1 MSLRTVVDVALH
13 FESFRNVDLFHQ
25 GLYHLKTRLYREEDG
40 EQRLTA
46 VPFAYSTCPLVAEKS
61 KLPRMDH
68 HNLIPAHIMDDTGT
82 FSTRSFLIRYCEE
95 EVELNDIGQFRIEVP
110 IDSFVDAS
118 KSQVDLTTPLLLEI
132 DLMFADLTQ
141 HGGADRFGEQPDVDS
156 TEFKS
161 VSTHILRLHSFG
173 NGVHEFCPIVFDEF
187 HFCVI
192 NMVVHTTLLDFR
204 FRFNSAPAQARL
216 KHSCTATNGVERN
229 EPKAKTRQ
237 NSTLSFSEHIYGTK
251 QKRSREEIL
260 ILTEQFYRKYL
271 GALAGAFIQLAV
283 FFKQLCRT
291 CLVPA
296 QYEAFSDDIDL
307 PAPLPFDQVPIR
319 PQLLSGDSLND
330 YSIPGMLIEGEGS
343 GQSLRAYLEAKLP
356 AKGRPEHL
364 EQEMTMLITCDLLAA
379 SSSIAKV
386 WQKLLHIESYCCREA
401 STMLRTTWETSIR
414 QALSHYIIKKPL
426 REDKAASE
434 EPHMGDGVVQD
445 KLAEELRAAQRSN
458 SSRCSLAVE
467 DQQVVSDI
475 DDHPVVLDQRYQPLS
490 SNGFGKHTQQ
500 VESENVLPSEPKCY
514 RGVHLFV
521 LVHGWQ
527 GNSFDMRL
535 MKNNLALLFPDA
547 IFMCSTAN
555 EDLTDGDM
563 NDSGI
568 RLAQEVTNYIQDW
581 CPGSALG
588 RLSFITFS
596 QGGLVV
602 RAALPLLHEYSSKM
616 FTFLTFS
623 CQHLGYKQETYGL
636 VTWGLW
642 RLVDWRKVDY
652 LKQLTMTDAE
662 DPRETFVYR
671 LSKAKGLEY
680 FRWVVFTSSHQDQ
693 FAPYDTARALKPGS
707 WKNQAEA
714 KVVEEMVRNIWE
726 PVDENRVIRLDINFK
741 IAENTVDNMIG
752 RAAHIRFLECQPV
765 MKLILHNYPFL
776 FR

>member
-1 MSLRTVVDVALH
+1 MM
-13 FESFRNVDLFHQ
+13 
-25 GLYHLKTRLYREEDG
+25 
-40 EQRLTA
+40 
-46 VPFAYSTCPLVAEKS
+46 LV
-61 KLPRMDH
+61 
-68 HNLIPAHIMDDTGT
+68 
-82 FSTRSFLIRYCEE
+82 
-95 EVELNDIGQFRIEVP
+95 
-110 IDSFVDAS
+110 
-118 KSQVDLTTPLLLEI
+118 
-132 DLMFADLTQ
+132 
-141 HGGADRFGEQPDVDS
+141 
-156 TEFKS
+156 
-161 VSTHILRLHSFG
+161 
-173 NGVHEFCPIVFDEF
+173 
-187 HFCVI
+187 
-192 NMVVHTTLLDFR
+192 
-204 FRFNSAPAQARL
+204 
-216 KHSCTATNGVERN
+216 
-229 EPKAKTRQ
+229 
-237 NSTLSFSEHIYGTK
+237 
-251 QKRSREEIL
+251 
-260 ILTEQFYRKYL
+260 
-271 GALAGAFIQLAV
+271 
-283 FFKQLCRT
+283 
-291 CLVPA
+291 
-296 QYEAFSDDIDL
+296 
-307 PAPLPFDQVPIR
+307 
-319 PQLLSGDSLND
+319 
-330 YSIPGMLIEGEGS
+330 
-343 GQSLRAYLEAKLP
+343 
-356 AKGRPEHL
+356 
-364 EQEMTMLITCDLLAA
+364 TCDFLAA

-386 WQKLLHIESYCCREA
+386 WQKLLNIESHCYREA
-401 STMLRTTWETSIR
+401 TSLLRTSWEIGVR
-414 QALSHYIIKKPL
+414 KALSNCIIKKPL

-445 KLAEELRAAQRSN
+445 KLAEELRALQRSN
-458 SSRCSLAVE
+458 SYRCSLSIE
-467 DQQVVSDI
+467 DAQIMSEI
-475 DDHPVVLDQRYQPLS
+475 DDHPIVLDQRYLPLS
-490 SNGFGKHTQQ
+490 SNGFLKHAAMQQ
-500 VESENVLPSEPKCY
+500 VESEDCLPSEPKCY

-555 EDLTDGDM
+555 EELTDGDM

-652 LKQLTMTDAE
+652 LKQLTMTDAQ

-671 LSKAKGLEY
+671 LSKSKGLEY

-707 WKNQAEA
+707 WTNQAEA

-726 PVDENRVIRLDINFK
+726 PVDEKRVIRLDINFK
-741 IAENTVDNMIG
+741 ISEKTSNTVDNMIG
-752 RAAHIRFLECQPV
+752 RAAHIHFLENQQF
-765 MKLILHNYPFL
+765 MRMILHNYPFL